1 MKEVERKTYELIAEE
16 IDTGNTQRPY
26 GQKLLV
32 MLKEMEKELR
42 LYT

>member
-1 MKEVERKTYELIAEE
+1 MKEEDKTTYELIAEE

-32 MLKEMEKELR
+32 MLKGMVKELG
-42 LYT
+42 LCT